1 MQCTNQDQ
9 YRTIYTHSVCVCVLA
24 FDILIYLYRA
34 HNGFVGWSVVRLARS
49 VLYLH
54 PNAPR
59 LPVSAF
65 PNVRFPLWPPK
76 EKKFTQTERKTSTKW
91 SSHKNGQKNTHTRQQ
106 RQRRRANE
114 QNCTLQNA
122 MLRAIK
128 HYYTGR
134 TEQSRQMARPIW
146 MNLYVLCTQ

>member
-9 YRTIYTHSVCVCVLA
+9 YRTIYAHSVCVCVLA

-34 HNGFVGWSVVRLARS
+34 HNGFAGWSVVRLACS

-65 PNVRFPLWPPK
+65 PNVRFRLWSLK
-76 EKKFTQTERKTSTKW
+76 EQK
-91 SSHKNGQKNTHTRQQ
+91 SSHKRKGKQAQNEAHTKMGKKHTHDNVDEPTNKIARYKMQCYAQ
-106 RQRRRANE
+106 SNIITQAERSRA
-114 QNCTLQNA
+114 
-122 MLRAIK
+122 
-128 HYYTGR
+128 G
-134 TEQSRQMARPIW
+134 RQMARPIW